1 MVAIPHNRLRT
12 FLQFLFVISILEPSV
27 ASTWF
32 ARRDMLWDDS
42 LWLDDAIG
50 VGVGGGIGVLYEI
63 LNKMTNT
70 KVQPTRQSP
79 DPVENPPDQEGSQ
92 PATPNE
98 QGPLSVPFSIKK
110 CSTPKVGAPDDQSNG
125 GLADVSGDLVKQD
138 PITG

>member
-1 MVAIPHNRLRT
+1 MGAIPHNISRT
-12 FLQFLFVISILEPSV
+12 FLQFLFVILILETRV

-50 VGVGGGIGVLYEI
+50 VGVGAIGVLYDI
-63 LNKMTNT
+63 LNKMTDIE
-70 KVQPTRQSP
+70 VQPTIQSP
-79 DPVENPPDQEGSQ
+79 DPVENPPDQEGSR

-110 CSTPKVGAPDDQSNG
+110 CSTPKVGALDDQSNG
-125 GLADVSGDLVKQD
+125 GLANASGDLVEQD